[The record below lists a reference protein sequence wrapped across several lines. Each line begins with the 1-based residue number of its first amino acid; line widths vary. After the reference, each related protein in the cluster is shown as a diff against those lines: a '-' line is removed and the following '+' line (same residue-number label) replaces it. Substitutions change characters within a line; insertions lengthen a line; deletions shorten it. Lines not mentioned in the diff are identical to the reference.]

1 MEPTHFVNMMQRVAL
16 LTMLWLITTVVSAQH
31 APLIDVKGAVS
42 EFISDDEIPHFVI
55 RGIVVTG
62 RIDTMKA
69 VIKTSTVRALG
80 SDYAR
85 YKPVLDKVAWMA
97 LDSARSEVILSLHLD
112 GKAVPLPPDSVRG
125 SVRLTVSAAAWN
137 GTDWLGT
144 TSEAFTV
151 PVANVAV
158 PRPMIATHTMKVA
171 KTAAQGGSIGFTIT
185 GIRLVRPAPDSVD
198 RMPDV
203 REIEF
208 GDVSAVYESRSLRT
222 MDGEKDGK
230 RSISLTSEIDAEG
243 NVTVRGVLEG
253 QALPQSAA
261 KEPFSFVMSVKGRL
275 RHGHIFSSIRN
286 KSIPVTVSR

>member
-1 MEPTHFVNMMQRVAL
+1 MEPAPFFTVMFRSIIP
-16 LTMLWLITTVVSAQH
+16 TLIFLAATVVSAQH

-42 EFISDDEIPHFVI
+42 EFISDDEIPQFVI

-62 RIDTMKA
+62 KIDTMKA

-85 YKPVLDKVAWMA
+85 YKPVLDKVAWMV
-97 LDSARSEVILSLHLD
+97 LDSTRSEVVLSLHLD
-112 GKAVPLPPDSVRG
+112 GKAIPLPPDSVRG
-125 SVRLTVSAAAWN
+125 SVRLTVSAAVWN
-137 GTDWLGT
+137 GADWLGT

-151 PVANVAV
+151 PVANVTV
-158 PRPMIATHTMKVA
+158 PRPMIAAHAMKVA
-171 KTAAQGGSIGFTIT
+171 KTASPSGGIGFTIT
-185 GIRLVRPAPDSVD
+185 GIRLVRPTPDSVD

-203 REIEF
+203 RVIEF
-208 GDVSAVYESRSLRT
+208 GDVSAVYETRSVRT

-230 RSISLTSEIDAEG
+230 RSISLASEIDAEG

-275 RHGHIFSSIRN
+275 RHGHIFGSMRN

>member
-1 MEPTHFVNMMQRVAL
+1 MRRTAIIPVL
-16 LTMLWLITTVVSAQH
+16 LWLVATIVSAQH

-42 EFISDDEIPHFVI
+42 EFISDDEIPQFVI

-80 SDYAR
+80 IDYAR
-85 YKPVLDKVAWMA
+85 YKPVLDKVSWMA
-97 LDSARSEVILSLHLD
+97 IDSTRSEMILSLHLD
-112 GKAVPLPPDSVRG
+112 GKAIPLPPDSVRG
-125 SVRLTVSAAAWN
+125 SVRLTVSAAVWN

-151 PVANVAV
+151 PVANVSV
-158 PRPMIATHTMKVA
+158 PRPMIAAHALKVA
-171 KTAAQGGSIGFTIT
+171 KTPVQGGGISFIIT

-203 REIEF
+203 REIDF
-208 GDVSAVYESRSLRT
+208 GDINATYETRSLRT

-230 RSISLTSEIDAEG
+230 RSVTLSSEMDADG

-253 QALPQSAA
+253 LPLPQSAA

-275 RHGHIFSSIRN
+275 RHGHIFGSMRN